1 MKIYRMPIS
10 SPQRN
15 APVERVY
22 QAKTTWMQPVNTSS
36 QATNRF
42 TVIPATCGNAIARK
56 PATIIRTLSPMDSP
70 TDFFTMVPTDVALI
84 IYPSSLL
91 DSRDSHFGTFDLRI
105 VRRSFRRCNGYRV
118 NVSG

>member
-1 MKIYRMPIS
+1 MPIS

-22 QAKTTWMQPVNTSS
+22 QAKTRWMQPMNTSS

-56 PATIIRTLSPMDSP
+56 PATIIKTLSPMDNP
-70 TDFFTMVPTDVALI
+70 TDFFTMVPTDVALMTH
-84 IYPSSLL
+84 SSLQPEFPIWDPQGMHRTL
-91 DSRDSHFGTFDLRI
+91 LVAYKQRSRPSQAL
-105 VRRSFRRCNGYRV
+105 
-118 NVSG
+118 